1 MGLIAVRAASFAA
14 GLLACRAGCLM
25 TLVLGIEIL

>member
-14 GLLACRAGCLM
+14 GLLACRTGCLM
-25 TLVLGIEIL
+25 TLVLGNEIL